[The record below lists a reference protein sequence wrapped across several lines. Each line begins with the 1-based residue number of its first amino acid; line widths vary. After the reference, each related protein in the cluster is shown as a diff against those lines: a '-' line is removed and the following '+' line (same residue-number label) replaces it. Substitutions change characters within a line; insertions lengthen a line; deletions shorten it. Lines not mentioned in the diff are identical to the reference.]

1 MLSDHAFIN
10 VHGGSGGAGSVS
22 FRREKHVPRG
32 GPDGGNGGPGGDV
45 VIVATRQFRDLSYFR
60 HKVHFKGQRGGHG
73 AGQKRHGKAGEP
85 TIVEVP
91 VGTEIRDREGVL
103 VADLIAEGQRV
114 VVAHGDEG
122 GRGNTCFVSSTRRVP
137 RFAEKG
143 MPGEERWLD
152 LQLKLLADI
161 GLVGLPNAGKSSMLA
176 ALTRARPK
184 VAAYPFTTLEPNLG
198 TLELGE
204 RVVVIAD
211 IPGLIEGASSGTGL
225 GDRFLAHVERTVVL
239 VYVVDAS
246 LGADAAL
253 AAVTTVHGELHTFS
267 EQLAAHPSMLALNKV
282 DLLDDDEAAAVEAA
296 LAPVTRDFAG
306 PVVRVSAVEATGLKD
321 FVRELD
327 RLFSAQVAAALLEAQ
342 AAEPVAPPVV
352 LRPGDDRVGDFTVQ
366 REDEGWRVTGRVIE
380 RLVAKADLGNDEAM
394 RYLQEVMER
403 AGLSAAL
410 RKAGGIDGDTV
421 KIGDAE
427 FELS

>member
-1 MLSDHAFIN
+1 
-10 VHGGSGGAGSVS
+10 
-22 FRREKHVPRG
+22 
-32 GPDGGNGGPGGDV
+32 
-45 VIVATRQFRDLSYFR
+45 
-60 HKVHFKGQRGGHG
+60 
-73 AGQKRHGKAGEP
+73 
-85 TIVEVP
+85 
-91 VGTEIRDREGVL
+91 
-103 VADLIAEGQRV
+103 
-114 VVAHGDEG
+114 
-122 GRGNTCFVSSTRRVP
+122 
-137 RFAEKG
+137 

-253 AAVTTVHGELHTFS
+253 AAVTTVRGELHAFS
-267 EQLAAHPSMLALNKV
+267 EQLAAHPGMLALNKV

-296 LAPVTRDFAG
+296 LAPVTRDLGG
-306 PVVRVSAVEATGLKD
+306 PWCGLGGRRPPASRTC
-321 FVRELD
+321 VRELD
-327 RLFSAQVAAALLEAQ
+327 RLSSAQVAAALLEAK
-342 AAEPVAPPVV
+342 PPSPSN
-352 LRPGDDRVGDFTVQ
+352 RPSCCGRATTASAIS
-366 REDEGWRVTGRVIE
+366 RCSAKDEAWRVE
-380 RLVAKADLGNDEAM
+380 RP
-394 RYLQEVMER
+394 R
-403 AGLSAAL
+403 ASSASSPRPSWATT
-410 RKAGGIDGDTV
+410 RRCATCRT
-421 KIGDAE
+421 
-427 FELS
+427 